1 VWVVG
6 IMEFIEVVRAV
17 DKNGEVSSIARRMFI
32 TNAFD
37 SLLTSLGVAAG
48 GYSNQTDPKILAL
61 GIIGAAI
68 AMGLFSATLGVYL
81 SEKAERERELKRIQ
95 VHVARQ
101 LDKDS
106 IYYKAAKYIPIYVAL
121 WSGFGATLFP
131 ILVSLPFVLAG
142 ALNLA
147 IGTAF
152 ISSLGI
158 GLLIIGFLGIY
169 LSKISGERLVSGLTR
184 FTGIGIAAVVA
195 ILLIKSFFGL
205 I

>member
-1 VWVVG
+1 MWVVNG
-6 IMEFIEVVRAV
+6 MEFIDVVKAV
-17 DKNGEVSSIARRMFI
+17 DKNGEVSSIARRMFV

-48 GYSNQTDPKILAL
+48 GYSDKIDPKILAL

-68 AMGLFSATLGVYL
+68 AMGLFSATIGVYL
-81 SEKAERERELKRIQ
+81 SEKAERERELKKIQ
-95 VHVARQ
+95 VHIARQ

-142 ALNLA
+142 VLKLSVEY
-147 IGTAF
+147 AF
-152 ISSLGI
+152 IMSLGV
-158 GLLIIGFLGIY
+158 GLIIIGFLGIY
-169 LSKISGERLVSGLTR
+169 LSKISGERLVSGFAR
-184 FTGIGIAAVVA
+184 FTGIGIAAVIA
-195 ILLIKSFFGL
+195 ILLIKRFFGL

>member
-1 VWVVG
+1 
-6 IMEFIEVVRAV
+6 MEFIEVVRAV

-37 SLLTSLGVAAG
+37 SLLTSLGVASG
-48 GYSNQTDPKILAL
+48 GYSSKTDPKILAL

-81 SEKAERERELKRIQ
+81 SEKAERERELKKIQ
-95 VHVARQ
+95 THVARQ
-101 LDKDS
+101 LYKDS

-131 ILVSLPFVLAG
+131 ILVSLPFVLAD
-142 ALNLA
+142 ALDLSV
-147 IGTAF
+147 GTAF
-152 ISSLGI
+152 IMSLGV
-158 GLLIIGFLGIY
+158 GLVIIGFLGTY
-169 LSKISGERLVSGLTR
+169 LSKISGERLISGLAR
-184 FTGIGIAAVVA
+184 FTGIGLAAVVA
-195 ILLIKSFFGL
+195 ILLIKRFFGL